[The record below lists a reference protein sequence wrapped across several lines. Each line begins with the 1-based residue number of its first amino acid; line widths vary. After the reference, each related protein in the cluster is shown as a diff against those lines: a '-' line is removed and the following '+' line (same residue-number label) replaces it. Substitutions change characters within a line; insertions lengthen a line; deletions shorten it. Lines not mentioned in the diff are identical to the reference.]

1 MKRKKIIGGAILLV
15 GLSTAGL
22 VGVASADS
30 GSEPKITCST
40 EALHVRPGA
49 QTTKA
54 AKATKAQAGAE
65 KSTAVRNED
74 GTVTKNAPGEP
85 PAGAAAHKVTHKVE
99 IKDGKVLFDGK
110 PAPAGSGCDSAS
122 IKTVHV
128 TEGAPPATR

>member
-1 MKRKKIIGGAILLV
+1 MRKKKIIGGTVLFV

-40 EALHVRPGA
+40 EAPKDLPGA

-54 AKATKAQAGAE
+54 TKTTGAR
-65 KSTAVRNED
+65 KSTAVMNED
-74 GTVTKNAPGEP
+74 GTVTKKTSAEP
-85 PAGAAAHKVTHKVE
+85 PAGAAAMNKVTHKVE

-110 PAPAGSGCDSAS
+110 PAPAGSGCDSADV
-122 IKTVHV
+122 KTVKV
-128 TEGAPPATR
+128 TNGAPPATR